1 MDASNQEEAF
11 HIHPSVSEEETNGPD
26 IDASYLSQGNVLTGF
41 TSNHTPIFTFFA
53 CIFLPSPAIFSP
65 LCFPTNIYLH
75 LSFGFVQVSAVVL
88 YTQNRIQFITGS
100 NRERLVQLW
109 NECYKT
115 PLCFTIHNNTAN

>member
-53 CIFLPSPAIFSP
+53 CIFLPCNFFHLYASPQIN
-65 LCFPTNIYLH
+65 LPT
-75 LSFGFVQVSAVVL
+75 SFGFVQVSAVLL

-100 NRERLVQLW
+100 NRERLGQLW
-109 NECYKT
+109 KECYKT
-115 PLCFTIHNNTAN
+115 PFCFTIHNNTAI